1 MRWRWNGCP
10 KPSRIFTT
18 NFAPDFGRREAREHS
33 RHYLQALLV
42 QSEDRRNAENWSE
55 TVPASTAASRR
66 VSLGRRRSHRP
77 VAGVSGFAIGGSPGG
92 VGAGRQRFS
101 QAGGE
106 VGGSGQ
112 AVLRGVRQDR
122 QLPGWGVSGARG
134 TPGQSAGGQAAVS
147 APGVDWGRGPL
158 CGGGGASAPAG
169 VPAHRRGYRSKTELA
184 LEMVEEAQARG
195 GYLKAQ
201 WVAGDSA
208 FGMSPTLREGLAA
221 TGILYVLDV
230 RPDMTVWPLTDLD
243 RSALPG

>member
-42 QSEDRRNAENWSE
+42 QSEERRNAGNWSE

-92 VGAGRQRFS
+92 VGAGRRFS

-106 VGGSGQ
+106 VGGSGP

-158 CGGGGASAPAG
+158 CGGGGASAPTG
-169 VPAHRRGYRSKTELA
+169 VPKQDGVGLGDGGGSPGQRRIPQGP
-184 LEMVEEAQARG
+184 VG
-195 GYLKAQ
+195 GR
-201 WVAGDSA
+201 DSA